1 MRTLISFDLEV
12 SDQQAHEE
20 LGTVEPHE
28 VARELTVIA
37 ERRIGPGIFGFEAD
51 NASIGVVPL
60 LEDEEVHHSVP
71 EIGPKASLVVIDGK
85 TWRRGPDNLWYEV
98 Q

>member
-1 MRTLISFDLEV
+1 MKMRALISFDLEV

-37 ERRIGPGIFGFEAD
+37 ERRIGFEAD